1 METSLSCYSPAF
13 LTSLWVAFCRAK
25 CSAVHLGCL
34 QVFPQRQALRV
45 GIIAFALAAA
55 GAVAIPTLYL
65 KRIEIRALKML
76 KRSLDS
82 VAFRTIM

>member
-1 METSLSCYSPAF
+1 
-13 LTSLWVAFCRAK
+13 
-25 CSAVHLGCL
+25 
-34 QVFPQRQALRV
+34 V